1 MDLLPLTVTI
11 AGAFTL
17 TGLTN
22 GTTYTL
28 AMRTYECGLR

>member
-1 MDLLPLTVTI
+1 MDLHLCGDTAAL
-11 AGAFTL
+11 FTL
-17 TGLTN
+17 AGLTN